1 MVSDSI
7 AGSVEQN
14 QYLSHFVALVIA
26 GLLTLSLLRIATDRD
41 HFQWDL
47 RVFHAAPA
55 ILEDGRNPYDR
66 ETSVEI
72 PSDLSYLYP
81 PIVLY
86 ALAPISELSY
96 ESAYQL
102 WFGLKL
108 LALIALVIVWR
119 RAFEKVDASWLVLLL
134 LTFGFNSALLRD
146 FAAGNVALFEQLGLW
161 FAFYCLLQRRPY
173 LAGAVIA
180 VIAQVKLMPVV
191 FLGLLLATPAG
202 SRWKPFVASLA
213 LFLAL
218 LATNFMLLPQLSM
231 QFLEVF
237 VSGNQ
242 NLDERGVLNPSML
255 SLVRDLAEFGSE
267 RGVPLPPL
275 FANSVYLGYVIA
287 IGLFLVWVLR
297 RYWNELSRVDARLL
311 IYLACLIYVLTM
323 PRVKDYTYIIL
334 LMPALHIL
342 RSMRSGPLI
351 PLIAVLMLM
360 PAASTYVPGLARH
373 AILWAHSYLPLFAA
387 VAMFGILGH
396 GFYVA
401 VSERRDIFGGG
412 SRLATSQ

>member
-1 MVSDSI
+1 MVSDSK
-7 AGSVEQN
+7 AGSAEQN
-14 QYLSHFVALVIA
+14 QYLSHLVAFVIA
-26 GLLTLSLLRIATDRD
+26 GLLTLSLLRIATEPD

-72 PSDLSYLYP
+72 PADLSYLYP
-81 PIVLY
+81 PMVLHV
-86 ALAPISELSY
+86 LAPISQMSY
-96 ESAYQL
+96 EAAYRL

-108 LALIALVIVWR
+108 LALIALVILWG
-119 RAFEKVDASWLVLLL
+119 RAFERIDSSWLVLLL

-146 FAAGNVALFEQLGLW
+146 LAAGNVALFEQLGLW
-161 FAFYCLLQRRPY
+161 FAFCCLLQRRPY

-213 LFLAL
+213 LFLVL
-218 LATNFMLLPQLSM
+218 FATNFMLMPQLSM
-231 QFLEVF
+231 QFLEVI

-242 NLDERGVLNPSML
+242 NLNERGVLNPSML
-255 SLVRDLAEFGSE
+255 SLMRDLADFGAE
-267 RGVPLPPL
+267 RGVPIPPF
-275 FANSVYLGYVIA
+275 FANGVYLGYVTA
-287 IGLFLVWVLR
+287 VGLFLVWILR
-297 RYWNELSRVDARLL
+297 RYWNEFSRVDGRLL

-351 PLIAVLMLM
+351 PLIAVFMLM
-360 PAASTYVPGLARH
+360 PASSTYVPGLARH
-373 AILWAHSYLPLFAA
+373 AILWVHSYLPLFAA
-387 VAMFGILGH
+387 GAMFGILGH
-396 GFYVA
+396 GFVVA
-401 VSERRDIFGGG
+401 VNGRRDSFGGG
-412 SRLATSQ
+412 SRLAAGQ